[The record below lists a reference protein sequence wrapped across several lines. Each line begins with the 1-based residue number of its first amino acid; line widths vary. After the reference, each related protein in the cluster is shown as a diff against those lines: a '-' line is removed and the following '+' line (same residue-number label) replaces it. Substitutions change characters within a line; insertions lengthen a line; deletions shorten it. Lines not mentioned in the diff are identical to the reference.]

1 MNKFLQNLNQRGGTP
16 APASPTPTPVRL
28 STSPPAG
35 GSSSAGSPSADYDP
49 IRRLTEELSRHSG
62 AIEGLTVLITT
73 MNKRPQAATQ
83 AELQTLLDAAQAGV
97 IYRPDADQ
105 VAALLLPK
113 LTAGMPN
120 TDNIKAA
127 ANDAASAIQTS
138 GTRTAVQ
145 IEGAGVTAAQRIE
158 KAARQQADVMASRIG
173 FTSWQSALLV
183 FSMFL
188 LLVVGAIF
196 ANQYREA
203 ELAQTRA
210 RLQGVRE
217 FTDWV
222 KNQPTGRRLYDRYYN
237 P

>member
-1 MNKFLQNLNQRGGTP
+1 
-16 APASPTPTPVRL
+16 
-28 STSPPAG
+28 
-35 GSSSAGSPSADYDP
+35 
-49 IRRLTEELSRHSG
+49 
-62 AIEGLTVLITT
+62 

-97 IYRPDADQ
+97 IYRPDADK

-127 ANDAASAIQTS
+127 ANDAVSAIQTS
-138 GTRTAVQ
+138 GTRTAGQ

>member
-16 APASPTPTPVRL
+16 TPVPSTPTPVRL
-28 STSPPAG
+28 PTSPPAG
-35 GSSSAGSPSADYDP
+35 GSSSADYDP

-62 AIEGLTVLITT
+62 AIEGLTTLIMG

-83 AELQTLLDAAQAGV
+83 TELQTLLDAAQAGV
-97 IYRPDADQ
+97 TYRPDADQ

-120 TDNIKAA
+120 TANIKAA
-127 ANDAASAIQTS
+127 ANDAVSAIQAS
-138 GTRTAVQ
+138 GTRTAEQ

-158 KAARQQADVMASRIG
+158 KAARQQADLLASRIG
-173 FTSWQSALLV
+173 FTSWQSALFV

-188 LLVVGAIF
+188 LLSVGAIL
-196 ANQYREA
+196 ANQDREQK
-203 ELAQTRA
+203 LAQVQA
-210 RLQGVRE
+210 QLQGVRE
-217 FTDWV
+217 FTSWV
-222 KNQPTGRRLYDRYYN
+222 KEQPAGRRLYDHYYN